1 MSSCSGWMVA
11 TMSRIG
17 PDARTLDLG
26 LEDLAV
32 HRGSASSGAVV
43 SAGPVSV
50 SSSYAVTTPCWKP
63 NRRRSRRPIG
73 SVRLAR

>member
-17 PDARTLDLG
+17 PDAGPLDLG

-32 HRGSASSGAVV
+32 RRGRLGDVGDAAV
-43 SAGPVSV
+43 SA
-50 SSSYAVTTPCWKP
+50 SSSYAVRRPCWKP
-63 NRRRSRRPIG
+63 NRRRSRNPIG
-73 SVRLAR
+73 STLLAR